1 MTKKTRFFATMAA
14 IAAIGFSLAG
24 CDSPTNNN
32 NDIPGH
38 NQPDGPGNDGGNQP
52 GDNQPGNG
60 QPRTFTVTF
69 DSAGGSAV
77 ASQIVAEDGPI
88 QVPSTTRAWV
98 TATAGLWAGSELP
111 RAAYTLVEW
120 RHEGQAWNF
129 ETGTVTGNMTLTAY
143 WVPPTQIPTPIAEVD
158 PHDIAA
164 VIAFVGDPDNK
175 GAFTLAIGEDV
186 NSGQNILNQP
196 NTDLTIIGIGGMR
209 RIQFSTEVDNE
220 RLFYLD
226 GDTIS
231 LTLGNNITLAGRSGS
246 TVDLV
251 RVMNAARLYMKEGS
265 KITEHSTT
273 SWGAVEIRNG
283 SVFTMSGGTITG
295 NTSTATGTN
304 VPSGVFVTSASSR
317 FYMTGGSIS
326 GNHRG
331 GGAVPSDVSVSQA
344 VDYFT
349 MSGNAAIYGLIL
361 GSNTD
366 GTSNAVITVDGWTGI
381 VSRLDLR
388 VNTTTAGQAAV
399 IWAANP
405 ASPIL
410 QAAES
415 RTLSLDD
422 VGRLLSVYSIG
433 NAENLRQPIAHEIV
447 LANGNTIAVL
457 SE

>member
-1 MTKKTRFFATMAA
+1 MIKRLFKNIPLILAVFGITFALT
-14 IAAIGFSLAG
+14 G
-24 CDSPTNNN
+24 CGGTSSPASNNN
-32 NDIPGH
+32 NIV
-38 NQPDGPGNDGGNQP
+38 NGGN
-52 GDNQPGNG
+52 GNNG
-60 QPRTFTVTF
+60 TP
-69 DSAGGSAV
+69 
-77 ASQIVAEDGPI
+77 
-88 QVPSTTRAWV
+88 PSWRPPS
-98 TATAGLWAGSELP
+98 AGLWCNYLQE
-111 RAAYTLVEW
+111 RVE
-120 RHEGQAWNF
+120 GFTAITSYNF
-129 ETGTVTGNMTLTAY
+129 S
-143 WVPPTQIPTPIAEVD
+143 D
-158 PHDIAA
+158 A
-164 VIAFVGDPDNK
+164 VNFASDNE
-175 GAFTLAIGEDV
+175 GAFTLAIGADV
-186 NSGQNILNQP
+186 YSGQNILNQP
-196 NTDLTIIGIGGMR
+196 NTDLTIIGIDGMR

-304 VPSGVFVTSASSR
+304 VPSGVFVTSESSR

-331 GGAVPSDVSVSQA
+331 GGAVPSDVSVSQT
-344 VDYFT
+344 VDYFI
-349 MSGNAAIYGLIL
+349 MSGNAVIYSLIL
-361 GSNTD
+361 ASTTD
-366 GTSNAVITVDGWTGI
+366 GTSNNAFITVDGWTGS

-388 VNTTTAGQAAV
+388 VNTTSAGHAAV

-410 QAAES
+410 QAAEG

-433 NAENLRQPIAHEIV
+433 NAENMRQPIAPAHEIV